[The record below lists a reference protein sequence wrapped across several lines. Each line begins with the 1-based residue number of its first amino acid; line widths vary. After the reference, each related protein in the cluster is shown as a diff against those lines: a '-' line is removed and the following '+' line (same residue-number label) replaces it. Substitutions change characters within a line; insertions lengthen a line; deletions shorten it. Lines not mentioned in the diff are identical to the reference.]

1 MTYIVIYANSSSS
14 TNIETLTTKLKVIY
28 IIRIIIPF
36 IVDVIIFDICAV
48 NHIRDLVVT
57 YIDEVSYV

>member
-28 IIRIIIPF
+28 IIRIVIPF
-36 IVDVIIFDICAV
+36 IVDVIVFNIFAL

-57 YIDEVSYV
+57 YIDEVIYI